1 MTQEHIVSSFDEEL
15 NRLRS
20 KIVLM
25 GNIVTEQFR
34 EVALALESRDEELAK
49 KIRANDKVIDDLEI
63 EVEQTAIQ
71 LIALRAPVADDL
83 REVISAIKI
92 SSALERMGDYAKNLA
107 KRITVLSH
115 TKDISASSTIIQQMI
130 VITCSMISDILDAY
144 IAKDTAKAID
154 VWNRDQEIDS
164 LNDSLFRELLTY
176 MMEKPR
182 YITPAT
188 HLLFISKNIERA
200 GDHATNIAEIIYY
213 INEGE
218 QLDHKRPKKDYSSF
232 ANISPDDKRESS

>member
-15 NRLRS
+15 NRLRM
-20 KIVLM
+20 KIILM
-25 GNIVTEQFR
+25 GNLVAEQFR
-34 EVALALESRDEELAK
+34 EVAIALEDRNEELAK
-49 KIRANDKVIDDLEI
+49 KIRANDQVVDDLEVD
-63 EVEQTAIQ
+63 VEQTAIH

-83 REVISAIKI
+83 REIISAIKI
-92 SSALERMGDYAKNLA
+92 SNALERMGDYAKNLA
-107 KRITVLSH
+107 KRVTVLSQ
-115 TKDISASSTIIQQMI
+115 TKDISVSSTIIQQMI
-130 VITCSMISDILDAY
+130 VITCSMINDVLDAY
-144 IAKDTAKAID
+144 ITKDTAKAIE
-154 VWNRDQEIDS
+154 VWNRDQEVDS

-218 QLDHKRPKKDYSSF
+218 QLDAKRPKKDHSSF
-232 ANISPDDKRESS
+232 ANVMPEN

>member
-15 NRLRS
+15 NKLRA

-25 GNIVTEQFR
+25 GNLVAEQFR
-34 EVALALESRDEELAK
+34 EVAIALESRDEELAK
-49 KIRANDKVIDDLEI
+49 KIRANDQVIDDLEAD
-63 EVEQTAIQ
+63 VEQTAIQ

-92 SSALERMGDYAKNLA
+92 SNALERMGDYAKNLA
-107 KRITVLSH
+107 KRVTVLAQ
-115 TKDISASSTIIQQMI
+115 TKDIAVSSTIIQQMI
-130 VITCSMISDILDAY
+130 VITCSMINDILDAY

-154 VWNRDQEIDS
+154 VWNRDQEVDS

-218 QLDHKRPKKDYSSF
+218 QLDAKRPKKDHSSF
-232 ANISPDDKRESS
+232 ANVTPDNNEAS